1 MEQTK
6 FYCVLW
12 VIEGKMLER
21 YGRHA
26 PTGINGGRNMR
37 VIGYKKLTLPL
48 VFLLVFSLIAVGCVQ
63 TAQAGQQYPAADLS
77 RYEDNTIFMYVGSPL
92 ILSGEETVFLDPEDF
107 DVAATVHKQR
117 TLVPLRAVAEYFG
130 AAVSYNEKKREAS
143 VTYDGTEYIFPI
155 GKSEAYAKTSASTS
169 RIKMDTEALIIKS
182 RTMVP
187 VRIIAEELLGK
198 TVDYKDGVIM
208 ITGDDL
214 TLSSEAG
221 LVQTVKA
228 KIGSATKAKSDAQ
241 LSSLMENWNIKYAGQ
256 VRGAGEMAVTEN
268 AAPADG
274 AESASPSD
282 SPAMDTG
289 SVADESKSGPSDYS
303 TTNTQ
308 VKGIDEADIVK
319 TDGKYLYYAGSN
331 AVRIVKADVG
341 KLTEVSIIKLPDEKY
356 VQEIYL
362 DNDRLILLGNRDES
376 DGRYH
381 IMDGALMP
389 AISSSSVADISAE
402 ILPDNK
408 MIYPGYFR
416 TFAFADVYDV
426 SDPGNPVLFKGH
438 EMEGRY
444 QSSRKSGDNVYLITN
459 TGWNGGGVRP
469 LMKDTARGEKAVQ
482 VDISDIMVMPE
493 PPGQG
498 YIVLSAIDITDDSRT
513 EVEAVTAYGATVYMN
528 NTALY
533 LAADD
538 YCGKTNIT
546 KFSIDGMNIGY
557 AGSGSVS
564 GSLLNQFSMDEF
576 EGNLRVATTTW
587 DKGNNLFVLDGSLN
601 VMGSVTGLAE
611 GETIYSVR
619 FMGDK
624 GYVVTFRTMDPLF
637 VFDLS
642 DPTSPKVT
650 GELKIPGFSNY
661 LHPVGEDLILGIGME
676 TRELFERDAMGRETP
691 VGFRQG
697 GLKISLFDV
706 SDMGKPEEIAN
717 YIIGES
723 GSYSEALYNHKAVMV
738 DEASGQ
744 IAFDAYIAD
753 GKNWNDSNQGALVI
767 SYGGRQIKQRAFLES
782 QQQEVYG
789 KYIPYGRRV
798 AYIGD
803 TLYYIQDGIIN
814 AFDYDSFEKI
824 GSLIL
829 K

>member
-1 MEQTK
+1 MK
-6 FYCVLW
+6 VF
-12 VIEGKMLER
+12 KS
-21 YGRHA
+21 
-26 PTGINGGRNMR
+26 
-37 VIGYKKLTLPL
+37 KKLTMPL
-48 VFLLVFSLIAVGCVQ
+48 VFLLVFSLMAVGCVQ
-63 TAQAGQQYPAADLS
+63 TAQAGEQYPEADLG

-92 ILSGEETVFLDPEDF
+92 VLSGEKTVFLDPGNF

-130 AAVSYNEKKREAS
+130 AEVSYNAKKREAS
-143 VTYDGTEYIFPI
+143 VTYDGTVYIFPI
-155 GKSEAYAKTSASTS
+155 GTAEAYAKTSDRTS

-187 VRIIAEELLGK
+187 VRIIAEELLKK

-208 ITGDDL
+208 ISGDNSN
-214 TLSSEAG
+214 LSSEAG

-228 KIGSATKAKSDAQ
+228 KIGAATKAKSDAQ
-241 LSSLMENWNIKYAGQ
+241 LSSLLKNWNIRYYGQ
-256 VRGAGEMAVTEN
+256 ARGIGEMLVKES

-274 AESASPSD
+274 AGS
-282 SPAMDTG
+282 AMDTG
-289 SVADESKSGPSDYS
+289 SSVAVENESGSPDYS

-331 AVRIVKADVG
+331 AVRIVKADGG

-362 DNDRLILLGNRDES
+362 DKDRLILLGNRDEGS
-376 DGRYH
+376 GNYN
-381 IMDGALMP
+381 IMEEGLMP
-389 AISSSSVADISAE
+389 AASSSSVSEASVE

-426 SDPGNPVLFKGH
+426 SNPGKPALLKGH

-459 TGWNGGGVRP
+459 SGWYGGGVRP
-469 LMKDTARGEKAVQ
+469 LMRDTVSGDKAVKIN
-482 VDISDIMVMPE
+482 ISDIMVMPE

-498 YIVLSAIDITDDSRT
+498 YIILSAIDITNDSKT
-513 EVEAVTAYGATVYMN
+513 EVEAVTAYGSTVYMN
-528 NTALY
+528 DTALY
-533 LAADD
+533 LAADG
-538 YCGKTNIT
+538 YNGKTNIT

-557 AGSGSVS
+557 AGSGEVR

-587 DKGNNLFVLDGSLN
+587 EEGNNLFVLDDSLN
-601 VMGSVTGLAE
+601 VMGSVTGLAK

-642 DPTSPKVT
+642 DPANPKVT

-676 TRELFERDAMGRETP
+676 TRELFERDYLGRETP

-706 SDMGKPEEIAN
+706 SDMGKPKEIAN
-717 YIIGES
+717 YIIGDN

-738 DEASGQ
+738 DENSQQ
-744 IAFDAYIAD
+744 IAFDTFISD

-767 SYGGRQIKQRAFLES
+767 SYGGRQIKQRAFLEF

-798 AYIGD
+798 AYIGN